1 LRAEIATAALLV
13 AAGLPL
19 PAQQLADIA
28 QLAQGSVG
36 ASAELLETG
45 KHLVSF
51 HAGEHF
57 PMQSV
62 YKLPIAMAALRQ
74 VDRGLL
80 RLDAEIRVDK
90 SEYVPKSSHSPLRDA
105 HPNGATVTLRE
116 LLRLTVSESDGS
128 ASDVLLRLLGGSQA
142 VMVFLRDL
150 GIHDVQVEDT
160 EKRMAEDNT
169 VQYRNWATP
178 DGAVTLLRVL
188 LESSALL
195 PASRDLLLRFMTET
209 TTFPTRIK
217 GLLPASTVVAHKTG
231 SSGTRNGLTAATN
244 DIGIVTLPDGRHMAI
259 AVFVSDSK
267 ADDATRDAVIARIA
281 RLGWNL
287 AEPGALSNSPPR

>member
-1 LRAEIATAALLV
+1 M
-13 AAGLPL
+13 
-19 PAQQLADIA
+19 PAQQLPDIA
-28 QLAQGSVG
+28 RSAQGRVG

-45 KHLVSF
+45 KRLVSF

-116 LLRLTVSESDGS
+116 LLRLAVAESDGI

-160 EKRMAEDNT
+160 EKRMAEEYAA
-169 VQYRNWATP
+169 QYRNWATP
-178 DGAVTLLRVL
+178 DGA
-188 LESSALL
+188 
-195 PASRDLLLRFMTET
+195 
-209 TTFPTRIK
+209 
-217 GLLPASTVVAHKTG
+217 
-231 SSGTRNGLTAATN
+231 
-244 DIGIVTLPDGRHMAI
+244 
-259 AVFVSDSK
+259 
-267 ADDATRDAVIARIA
+267 
-281 RLGWNL
+281 
-287 AEPGALSNSPPR
+287 